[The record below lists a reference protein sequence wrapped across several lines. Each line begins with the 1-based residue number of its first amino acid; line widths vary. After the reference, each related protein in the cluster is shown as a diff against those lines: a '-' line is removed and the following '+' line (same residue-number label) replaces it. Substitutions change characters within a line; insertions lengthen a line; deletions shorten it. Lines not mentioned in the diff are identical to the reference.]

1 MSDNPFSRYNREENI
16 QSIYYYQDTEVYI
29 NKLGIK
35 DPDILLSVEN
45 DLTYQRLSELHVNPI
60 TGRFGVVHLLK
71 IHKYIFQDLYPFAG
85 KIREETIWKGD
96 TQFCESRFIS
106 VNLNLLFSKF
116 KADKFFVGLN
126 IEDFSVISASFLG
139 ELNMIHPFREGNGR
153 AIREY
158 FRCLALK
165 CGYSVDWSLIDKD
178 KHLNAFIYAVD
189 KDTSRLIPCVYAI
202 VENK

>member
-1 MSDNPFSRYNREENI
+1 MNNNPYSRYNRHEII
-16 QSIYYYQDTEVYI
+16 QSIYHYPGTETLI

-35 DPDILLSVEN
+35 DPDILFSIEN
-45 DLTYQRLSELHVNPI
+45 DLSYQRLSELHLYPVR
-60 TGRFGVVHLLK
+60 GRFGKTHLLK

-85 KIREETIWKGD
+85 KIRKETIWKGN
-96 TQFCESRFIS
+96 TQFCDCRFIS
-106 VNLNLLFSKF
+106 DNLNILFSKL

-126 IEDFSVISASFLG
+126 IKEFSVKSASFLD

-165 CGYSVDWSLIDKD
+165 CGYIIDWSLVDKE
-178 KHLNAFIYAVD
+178 KLLNAFIYAVD
-189 KDTSRLIPCVYAI
+189 KNTSRLIECIYDI
-202 VENK
+202 IENK

>member
-1 MSDNPFSRYNREENI
+1 MSNDSLSRYSRYGNT
-16 QSIYYYQDTEVYI
+16 QSIYHYPNTEVYI

-35 DPDILLSVEN
+35 DPDILLSIEN
-45 DLTYQRLSELHVNPI
+45 DLTYQRLSELHLHPMK
-60 TGRFGVVHLLK
+60 GRFGKTHLLN

-85 KIREETIWKGD
+85 KIRKETIWKGK
-96 TQFCESRFIS
+96 TQFCDCRFIS
-106 VNLNLLFSKF
+106 ENLNLLFSKL

-126 IEDFSVISASFLG
+126 VEEFCTKSASFLA

-165 CGYSVDWSLIDKD
+165 CGYRIDWSLTDKD
-178 KHLNAFIYAVD
+178 KLLNAFIYAVD
-189 KDTSRLIPCVYAI
+189 KYNSRLVECVYDI
-202 VENK
+202 IENK